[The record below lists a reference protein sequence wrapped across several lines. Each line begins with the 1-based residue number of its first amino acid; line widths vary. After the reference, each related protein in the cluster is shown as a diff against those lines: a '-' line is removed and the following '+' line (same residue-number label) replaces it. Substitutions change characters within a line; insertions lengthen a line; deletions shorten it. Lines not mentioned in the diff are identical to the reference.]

1 MAGSHRIAS
10 GGDAVSMSE
19 LFPSGTQNLDDARVL
34 EDAALVLLRRYPGTR
49 PDSLEATIA
58 NLQWIARTGG
68 LTL

>member
-1 MAGSHRIAS
+1 VSNPDPLTAWAAGPAPAGPAGSQDLN
-10 GGDAVSMSE
+10 DA
-19 LFPSGTQNLDDARVL
+19 GVL